1 MFTGRPQ
8 DAEDLI
14 AYWKEHRKLG
24 SLSELIE
31 ENAVRKLRE
40 RRNSDDVI
48 DYERVRIGAERLA
61 AAATLCRTSTLLIP
75 DESAGPQDTPSSIDP
90 ADVLP
95 DFQARERLALLGR
108 PIFDEASYG
117 RVRFHHRTVREYLA
131 ASWFHQLLEHGFR
144 PEIEDLIFHYKYS
157 RCFVPPSLL
166 PVAAWLASTDAEIR
180 RRLLEAEPLAVVQYG
195 DPERIDP
202 VDRASML
209 ERLADAYARH
219 MPVFLDGA
227 SLRRFAHPSLAPK
240 VNELLS
246 KPNLP
251 EQSKYFLLLLI
262 WQGQIEG
269 CAEVAFKI
277 ATNAEQDVEI
287 QAIAIRAVGATG
299 DEAILKR
306 LGDYALKLDETQR
319 SLAGGLF
326 DALYPRAFGVD
337 DLLGLIR
344 KIDSGDGRPS
354 DAPTFSLKQILKDE
368 KRISKGDL
376 PTLVTRLFNL
386 ATEPPLLSQSGIDLA
401 SARYAWLLEPLKVV
415 LIRIARE
422 APGLANAAG
431 LCRTFRHAF
440 RLLAMCHQY
449 GINFVYELDDLNAVL
464 SERTEWRRAMF
475 WDRISEDASN
485 PRRNIFFRKHLGLL
499 LLIFLGFLR
508 TVRTQAFHS
517 SSVELHSRAQFTSGR
532 GNLRMWKSRNV
543 KGCEP
548 RQSSRNSQTIWSVP
562 RKSVARYKRDS
573 ARKRSSARARR
584 RAKRM

>member
-1 MFTGRPQ
+1 MKIGYVDLGRRFIPFQEAADSDEAAWISYYRPTYFGWRVFSWDELLGDDSRCVVVLGEAGSGKSWEFEARAETLSSRGMTVFLLPLEDLVDREIDQCLNTDDAARLKSWLDGAERAVFFLDSLDEARLKSRNALRKVLLALDRGLGQSLQRASIVLSSRVSEWQPRSDLDLLKSVFGNLDADENKSVFLRREERHVRFRVVQLAALHQDQIGTLAVARGLESVDDFLAEVDRREAWMFTGRPQ

-95 DFQARERLALLGR
+95 EFQARERLALLGR

-131 ASWFHQLLEHGFR
+131 ASWFHRLLEHGFR

-227 SLRRFAHPSLAPK
+227 SLSLSLCEQFRR
-240 VNELLS
+240 
-246 KPNLP
+246 
-251 EQSKYFLLLLI
+251 
-262 WQGQIEG
+262 
-269 CAEVAFKI
+269 
-277 ATNAEQDVEI
+277 
-287 QAIAIRAVGATG
+287 
-299 DEAILKR
+299 
-306 LGDYALKLDETQR
+306 
-319 SLAGGLF
+319 
-326 DALYPRAFGVD
+326 
-337 DLLGLIR
+337 
-344 KIDSGDGRPS
+344 
-354 DAPTFSLKQILKDE
+354 
-368 KRISKGDL
+368 
-376 PTLVTRLFNL
+376 
-386 ATEPPLLSQSGIDLA
+386 
-401 SARYAWLLEPLKVV
+401 
-415 LIRIARE
+415 
-422 APGLANAAG
+422 
-431 LCRTFRHAF
+431 
-440 RLLAMCHQY
+440 
-449 GINFVYELDDLNAVL
+449 
-464 SERTEWRRAMF
+464 
-475 WDRISEDASN
+475 
-485 PRRNIFFRKHLGLL
+485 
-499 LLIFLGFLR
+499 
-508 TVRTQAFHS
+508 
-517 SSVELHSRAQFTSGR
+517 
-532 GNLRMWKSRNV
+532 
-543 KGCEP
+543 
-548 RQSSRNSQTIWSVP
+548 
-562 RKSVARYKRDS
+562 
-573 ARKRSSARARR
+573 
-584 RAKRM
+584 